1 MVNGVEGGGKV
12 EKDEGG
18 NFLLVDVSDGAEEVI
33 LYFEKG
39 GFGEVKAA
47 IGGLK
52 WSE

>member
-18 NFLLVDVSDGAEEVI
+18 NFLLVDGTDEVI

-39 GFGEVKAA
+39 GFSGVKAA